1 MYETFEHTADIGI
14 RVRAA
19 DLNGLFEDAA
29 RGLFAVL
36 VANPEAIRPVQELSF
51 RIEAQR
57 LDDLLHDW
65 LAELLFAFDTRRVLL
80 GEFRVGVSG
89 DRVEATARGEPIDP
103 QRHQLD
109 MEVKAITYHGLKVE
123 RDGDGWLAEVIVDL

>member
-36 VANPEAIRPVQELSF
+36 MANPEAVRPVQELSF

-80 GEFRVGVSG
+80 GEFRVEVSG
-89 DRVEATARGEPIDP
+89 DRLEASARGEPIDL

-109 MEVKAITYHGLKVE
+109 MEIKAITYHELKVE